1 MTDKG
6 TVLVVDDRQAD
17 RTLLTEILV
26 REGYE
31 VRSFESGKLALASVA
46 AQPPQLILLD
56 IQMPEMDGFEVFRRL
71 KAREE
76 SRDIPIMFISAA
88 TEMENKLTGLRLGAV
103 DFVTKPFQ
111 REELLARVRTHVE
124 LSLLRSQLAQQTA
137 DLRDALAKVKTLSG
151 FIPICASCK
160 KIRDDQGFW
169 NQIERYISEH
179 SDAQFSHGI
188 CPDCM
193 QRLYPDFTT
202 KP

>member
-1 MTDKG
+1 MSDKG

-26 REGYE
+26 RQGYE
-31 VRSFESGKLALASVA
+31 VRSFDSGKLALPSVA

-88 TEMENKLTGLRLGAV
+88 TEMGERLTGLRLGAV

-111 REELLARVRTHVE
+111 RDELLAKVKTHVE
-124 LSLLRSQLAQQTA
+124 LSQLRTQLAQQTV
-137 DLRDALAKVKTLSG
+137 DLRDAMAKVKTLSG
-151 FIPICASCK
+151 LIPICASCK

-169 NQIERYISEH
+169 NQMERYISEH
-179 SDAQFSHGI
+179 SDVQFSHGI

-193 QRLYPDFTT
+193 RRLYPDFPT
-202 KP
+202 KI

>member
-6 TVLVVDDRQAD
+6 AVLVVDDRHAD

-26 REGYE
+26 REGYH
-31 VRSFESGKLALASVA
+31 VRPVENGELALASVV

-111 REELLARVRTHVE
+111 REELLAKVRTHVE

-137 DLRDALAKVKTLSG
+137 DLRDALAKVRTLSG

-193 QRLYPDFTT
+193 QRLYPDFPT

>member
-1 MTDKG
+1 MSDKG

-26 REGYE
+26 REGYD
-31 VRSFESGKLALASVA
+31 VRPFESGELALASVA

>member
-1 MTDKG
+1 MSDKG

-26 REGYE
+26 REGYD
-31 VRSFESGKLALASVA
+31 VRPFEGGELALASVA

-124 LSLLRSQLAQQTA
+124 LSQLRSQLAQQTA

-193 QRLYPDFTT
+193 QRLYPDFPT
-202 KP
+202 KR